1 MSEDIFKK
9 NINNKLNNFEI
20 EPPKELWLNIE
31 KEIDR
36 SKRRYRALY
45 ITFAGIAASVL
56 VAIAFNHTILQEE
69 RENNYQIIYSNLVN
83 TSEPIIQKQLYADF
97 TPTIKIKQKRVI
109 KEARENIIGRK
120 KITPLKNNNTF
131 YKKLKNTI
139 KKEHIP
145 EIKNSYINYSVNNI
159 DVEESKK
166 KELQIGFKVASG
178 NSSSSNSTPINEA
191 MPRSSLEY
199 DSPTIQRE
207 VPISEVNLHTNITL
221 NIEYPLNERLS
232 LSSGIGYLGFSNK
245 RNKDFV
251 YSEIDELFLDDNFLK
266 EYNDNDISKIRQNFS
281 FLEIPILLKYT
292 IINKKISLFATAGI
306 GIDFLIKNKS
316 EIIFDND
323 HKISTEAK
331 DILKT
336 PTCSIVGI
344 GLSTCLYK
352 SIYVNAE
359 AQYRHYIK
367 SISNNEAISI
377 KQSMPNISIG
387 LSYKL

>member
-9 NINNKLNNFEI
+9 NFNNKLKNFEI

-36 SKRRYRALY
+36 SKRKYRAIY
-45 ITFAGIAASVL
+45 TTFAGLAASVI
-56 VAIAFNHTILQEE
+56 VAIALNYTVLQEK
-69 RENNYQIIYSNLVN
+69 RNINYQIIYSNLIDV
-83 TSEPIIQKQLYADF
+83 SEPIIQEQLYADLI
-97 TPTIKIKQKRVI
+97 PTIKRKTK
-109 KEARENIIGRK
+109 KIIERK
-120 KITPLKNNNTF
+120 KITPLKNYKTF
-131 YKKLKNTI
+131 YKELKNTI
-139 KKEHIP
+139 KEEHIP
-145 EIKNSYINYSVNNI
+145 EIKNSYINYSINNTEI
-159 DVEESKK
+159 DKSKK

-178 NSSSSNSTPINEA
+178 NSSSSNNTPFNENIPLTSLKFSNSTVEKEI
-191 MPRSSLEY
+191 
-199 DSPTIQRE
+199 
-207 VPISEVNLHTNITL
+207 PISEVNLHTNITL
-221 NIEYPLNERLS
+221 NVEYPLNKKLS
-232 LSSGIGYLGFSNK
+232 LSSGIAYLGFSNK

-251 YSEIDELFLDDNFLK
+251 YSEIEDLFLDDKFLK
-266 EYNDNDISKIRQNFS
+266 EYNENDISKIRQNFS

-316 EIIFDND
+316 DIIFDND